1 MTRPLRPL
9 LFALVLLS
17 ASCSE
22 STGSASKPQVEVTA
36 VTRVIYAERFP
47 ALTFT
52 LANRGVVAADN
63 VAIDVD
69 ALRSGTIVAQSV
81 TTVSGLGPGE
91 SAVSDPAVLATLDSH
106 ADYDCYR
113 YRVRTYDQG
122 GQTTSDRR
130 SAEVC
135 P

>member
-1 MTRPLRPL
+1 LPL
-9 LFALVLLS
+9 ALLS
-17 ASCSE
+17 ASCSQ

-36 VTRVIYAERFP
+36 VARVIYAERFP

-52 LANRGVVAADN
+52 VENRAGVVAAN
-63 VAIDVD
+63 VAIGVD
-69 ALRSGTIVAQSV
+69 ALRSGTVVAQSV
-81 TTVSGLGPGE
+81 TTVSDLAPGE

-113 YRVRTYDQG
+113 YRVRTFDQG

>member
-1 MTRPLRPL
+1 MPRPLRRLLVPL
-9 LFALVLLS
+9 AFLT

-36 VTRVIYAERFP
+36 VTRVIYAEHFP
-47 ALTFT
+47 AFTFT
-52 LANRGVVAADN
+52 LANRGSVAAEN

-81 TTVSGLGPGE
+81 TTVSGLAPGE

-106 ADYDCYR
+106 ADYNCYR

>member
-1 MTRPLRPL
+1 MTHPIRSL
-9 LFALVLLS
+9 LFLLALLS

-22 STGSASKPQVEVTA
+22 STGSVSRPQVEVTA
-36 VTRVIYAERFP
+36 VTHVIYAERFP
-47 ALTFT
+47 AFTFT
-52 LANRGVVAADN
+52 VENRGGGVAEN

-113 YRVRTYDQG
+113 YRVRTYDQ
-122 GQTTSDRR
+122 
-130 SAEVC
+130 
-135 P
+135 